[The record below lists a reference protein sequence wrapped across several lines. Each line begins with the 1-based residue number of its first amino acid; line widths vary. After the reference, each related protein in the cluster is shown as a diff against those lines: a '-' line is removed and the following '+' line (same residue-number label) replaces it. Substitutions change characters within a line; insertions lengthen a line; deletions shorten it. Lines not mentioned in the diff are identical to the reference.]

1 MWFLAW
7 IRSILP
13 TAACEA
19 VEEAWNAYPF
29 TKTRYS
35 TPMLDRLAVE
45 VETVYMNDAGTQEN
59 VFQLSKDEL
68 KQRQVGEF

>member
-1 MWFLAW
+1 
-7 IRSILP
+7 
-13 TAACEA
+13 
-19 VEEAWNAYPF
+19 
-29 TKTRYS
+29 
-35 TPMLDRLAVE
+35 MLDRLAVE